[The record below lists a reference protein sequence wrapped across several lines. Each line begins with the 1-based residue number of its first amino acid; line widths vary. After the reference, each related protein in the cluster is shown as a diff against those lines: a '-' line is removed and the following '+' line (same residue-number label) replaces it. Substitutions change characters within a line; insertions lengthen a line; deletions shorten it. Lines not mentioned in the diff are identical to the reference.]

1 MRETLIRK
9 LKQKKRSINR
19 YIRTYFVTKLSQRL
33 FMNKYF
39 AVSDIFFFTLLP
51 VILIGVLNN

>member
-1 MRETLIRK
+1 MQETLIRK
-9 LKQKKRSINR
+9 FKTKSQLINR
-19 YIRTYFVTKLSQRL
+19 CNDAHFVTKLSQSL

-39 AVSDIFFFTLLP
+39 VLSDIFFFTLLP

>member
-1 MRETLIRK
+1 MQETLIGKFKTKNR
-9 LKQKKRSINR
+9 LINR
-19 YIRTYFVTKLSQRL
+19 YIRAYFVTKLSQRL
-33 FMNKYF
+33 FINKYF

>member
-1 MRETLIRK
+1 MREALIRK
-9 LKQKKRSINR
+9 FKTKNCLINR
-19 YIRTYFVTKLSQRL
+19 YTKTYFVTKLSQRI

-39 AVSDIFFFTLLP
+39 ALSDIFFFTLLP